1 MKEYFKNK
9 KIIILG
15 FGKEGKST
23 YNYIRKYEKDIILH
37 IMDNNYEKIELSD
50 KKVIISDIDYDLFQK
65 YDMIIKTPGISLK
78 NVDISSFAN
87 KITSQLQIFLETTTS
102 YTIGITGSKG
112 KSTTSSLIYEIIKNE
127 GYKTYLV
134 GNIGLP
140 IFDVM
145 DEIDSETYTVI
156 EMSAHQLEYIE
167 KSPNIALILNLYPEH
182 LDHYKSLEYYYKAK
196 LNIAKYQNKDDY
208 FLYFGE
214 NDALNMYQKMIE
226 TNAFK
231 YLISLNKKDN
241 SYTYL
246 KDNFLIVND
255 YPVFDINT
263 KINLQGEHY
272 LIDIAF
278 ALTVANILLL
288 ENDSVIKT
296 IKEFKGLP
304 HRLEKVG
311 TFKNIT
317 YYNDSIATIPQSTI
331 NGIKTLK
338 NVNTLIVG
346 GKDRGVDQ
354 SDLISFLKK
363 SDVKNIICLPDTG
376 NIIYN
381 ALENDK
387 NVFKADIIEEAAQI
401 AMDVTEENTIC
412 LLSPAASSYGFY
424 QNFEERGNRYKEYIQ
439 KEGQ

>member
-112 KSTTSSLIYEIIKNE
+112 KSRTSSLIYEIIKDE

-381 ALENDK
+381 ALEKSNL
-387 NVFKADIIEEAAQI
+387 I
-401 AMDVTEENTIC
+401 M
-412 LLSPAASSYGFY
+412 L
-424 QNFEERGNRYKEYIQ
+424 
-439 KEGQ
+439 

>member
-1 MKEYFKNK
+1 MKDYFKNK

-23 YNYIRKYEKDIILH
+23 YNYIRKYDKDIILH
-37 IMDNNYEKIELSD
+37 IMDNNYQNIELQD
-50 KKVIISDIDYDLFQK
+50 KKVIISDIDYSICNK
-65 YDMIIKTPGISLK
+65 YDMLIKSPGISLK
-78 NVDISSFAN
+78 DVDISSFEN
-87 KITSQLQIFLETTTS
+87 IITSQLEIFLETTKS

-127 GYKTYLV
+127 GYKTFLV
-134 GNIGLP
+134 GNIGRP

-145 DEIDSETYTVI
+145 DDIDSDTYTVI
-156 EMSAHQLEYIE
+156 EISSHQLEYIK
-167 KSPNIALILNLYPEH
+167 KSVNIALILNLYPEH

-208 FLYFGE
+208 FLYYGE

-226 TNAFK
+226 TDAFK
-231 YLISLNKKDN
+231 YMISLNKKDN

-246 KDNFLIVND
+246 KDNYLIIND

-263 KINLQGEHY
+263 KINLEGQHY

-278 ALTVANILLL
+278 ALTVANILSLD
-288 ENDSVIKT
+288 NSNVIKT
-296 IKEFKGLP
+296 IQNFKGLP

-311 TFKNIT
+311 TFNNIT
-317 YYNDSIATIPQSTI
+317 YYNDSIATIPQATI
-331 NGIKTLK
+331 NALKTLK

-346 GKDRGVDQ
+346 GKDRKVDQ
-354 SDLISFLKK
+354 SELITFLKN
-363 SDVKNIICLPDTG
+363 SDVQNIICLPDTG
-376 NIIYN
+376 NIIYD
-381 ALENDK
+381 ALLNNK
-387 NVFKADIIEEAAQI
+387 NVYKADTIEKATQI
-401 AMDVTEENTIC
+401 AMNKTKENTIC

-439 KEGQ
+439 KEGK